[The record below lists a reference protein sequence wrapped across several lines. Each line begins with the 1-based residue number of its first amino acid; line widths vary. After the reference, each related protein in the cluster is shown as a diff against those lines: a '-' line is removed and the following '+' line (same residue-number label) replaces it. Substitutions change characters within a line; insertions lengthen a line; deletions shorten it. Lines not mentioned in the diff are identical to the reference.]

1 MFLAVYVLNR
11 LGRNARDVS
20 GRSAIFSF
28 PRAHA
33 LLLLDCA
40 VEKLQIDGNL
50 RSPSSGKS

>member
-28 PRAHA
+28 RRAYA

-40 VEKLQIDGNL
+40 VEKLEIDGNL